1 MANTETQAAGA
12 AAAEAAD
19 GGLLDQ
25 ILTQSKIARSDT
37 ERTRA
42 RDLIAELVSQ
52 VSDGAM
58 VVSEG
63 RHRCA
68 GRAHRRNRPRALRAA
83 VLGHACAGI
92 PAAGRQLARPEVPG
106 RNSETSTMLKIKVF
120 NTTKKELVKDFKSA
134 SDFDQSTLF
143 KKLYEEEYG
152 TFGGAPFATLIGDF
166 EFGRHPEDMYLI
178 EEISHVAPRRTR
190 RSSPRPAPE
199 LFGLDGFTDLSGKPR
214 DLAKIFDTVEYAKWK
229 SFRASEDSRY
239 VGLAMPHVL
248 GRLPYGPDTDP
259 SRRSTSS
266 RTSTAPTTTSTCGAT
281 PRTRS
286 APVTDA
292 FAKYGWCAA
301 IRGVEGGGLV
311 EGLPTHTFRHRRRR
325 SRAEVPDRDR
335 DHRPPREGTRRPRLH
350 PAGALQEHRLRRVL
364 LHPVGAEG
372 QGVQHRRGQRQCAPV
387 LAAAVH
393 LRGRGSRI
401 T

>member
-12 AAAEAAD
+12 AAAEAAE

-58 VVSEG
+58 VVSKDAIG
-63 RHRCA
+63 
-68 GRAHRRNRPRALRAA
+68 ALDARIAEIDR
-83 VLGHACAGI
+83 VLSEKLSSVMHA
-92 PAAGRQLARPEVPG
+92 PEFQQLAGSWRGLKYLVD
-106 RNSETSTMLKIKVF
+106 NSETSTNLKIKVF

-166 EFGRHPEDMYLI
+166 EFGRHPEDMYLV
-178 EEISHVAPRRTR
+178 EEISHVCAAAHAPFL
-190 RSSPRPAPE
+190 SAASPE
-199 LFGLDGFTDLSGKPR
+199 LLGFDDFTELSGPR

-248 GRLPYGPDTDP
+248 GRLGLARGEDHLLVSWLEQAPDERQTLVLGRYDDAWRQAHHVRVATLSARGRASGIPRLQWHDDAAWLVWTDVAGDVP
-259 SRRSTSS
+259 GLH
-266 RTSTAPTTTSTCGAT
+266 GA
-281 PRTRS
+281 R
-286 APVTDA
+286 V
-292 FAKYGWCAA
+292 
-301 IRGVEGGGLV
+301 
-311 EGLPTHTFRHRRRR
+311 
-325 SRAEVPDRDR
+325 
-335 DHRPPREGTRRPRLH
+335 RRP
-350 PAGALQEHRLRRVL
+350 
-364 LHPVGAEG
+364 
-372 QGVQHRRGQRQCAPV
+372 
-387 LAAAVH
+387 
-393 LRGRGSRI
+393 
-401 T
+401 